1 MLLHFAGDMTE
12 EELIR
17 KAAEKG
23 VRVYGLSQYYI
34 DPPDGL
40 KPTIMLGYAISV
52 KIR

>member
-23 VRVYGLSQYYI
+23 VEYMDFRNI
-34 DPPDGL
+34 
-40 KPTIMLGYAISV
+40 IS
-52 KIR
+52 ILLTG